1 MREVIRGAL
10 GELRHEPIEL
20 RIRATLG
27 EHTLLDSRRAL
38 LVWEPRRVVPSYAV
52 PAEDV
57 LAELASHT
65 VQSPGPL
72 PDGLLHP
79 GIPFAGHSAEG
90 EPVLLRAP
98 DATREVGA
106 FRLSDP
112 ELDGYVIVDF
122 RGPDAWYEE
131 EELVVGH
138 PRDPFHRVDTRRS
151 RRHVRIEL
159 DGELLA
165 ESSRPMLV
173 TETQL
178 PARFYLPRED
188 VRAELEPSEHRTWCA
203 YKGEASYWSL
213 AGSGEGGRDLVWSYQ
228 QPLPEA
234 TALTGLVAFFDERVD
249 VVLDGERRERPRTQ
263 WSRAILDEAAS
274 SSG

>member
-1 MREVIRGAL
+1 MRDVVRGAL

-20 RIRATLG
+20 RVRATLG
-27 EHTLLDSRRAL
+27 EHTLLDSRGAL
-38 LVWEPRRVVPSYAV
+38 LVWEPRRIVPSYAV

-57 LAELASHT
+57 LAELARHSAE
-65 VQSPGPL
+65 SSGSL

-79 GIPFAGHSAEG
+79 GIPFARHSAEG

-98 DATREVGA
+98 DAAREVGA

-112 ELDGYVIVDF
+112 DLDGSVIVDF
-122 RGPDAWYEE
+122 TGPDAWYEE
-131 EELVVGH
+131 DELVVAH
-138 PRDPFHRVDTRRS
+138 PRDPFHRVDARRS
-151 RRHVRIEL
+151 RRHVRVEL

-165 ESSRPMLV
+165 ESSQPVLV
-173 TETQL
+173 TETHL

-188 VRAELEPSEHRTWCA
+188 VRAQLEPSEHRTWCA

-213 AGSGEGGRDLVWSYQ
+213 VGSRESGRDLVWSYE

-249 VVLDGERRERPRTQ
+249 VVLDGERRGRPHTQ
-263 WSRAILDEAAS
+263 WSRAVVDEAGA
-274 SSG
+274 